1 MTIVRVIFVD
11 TTRPVR
17 IRPRMDTSPVKGH
30 FLSAAN
36 VCPLN
41 VSETTNKLTNV
52 SAVDRLRGGLEAKT
66 NILVPPLLFRG
77 DLLA

>member
-66 NILVPPLLFRG
+66 NILVPPLLLRG

>member
-1 MTIVRVIFVD
+1 M
-11 TTRPVR
+11 
-17 IRPRMDTSPVKGH
+17 KGH

-66 NILVPPLLFRG
+66 NILVPPLLLGG
-77 DLLA
+77 DLLARRLRAKSVPKAEKTIRTLKRNR